1 MKVALGIGQLLTGK
15 LLFCWSLRS
24 KLLQWVSYAQ
34 LPMTNDQLPEQPL
47 LNKVYIAVD
56 FQSQGHFFCGAF
68 IVHEHYFPKLLLR
81 ITVVVVDQ
89 YRWNP
94 QLTPGLIYKKPANQ
108 E

>member
-34 LPMTNDQLPEQPL
+34 WPMTNDQLPEQPL

-56 FQSQGHFFCGAF
+56 FQSQGHFFCGSS
-68 IVHEHYFPKLLLR
+68 IVHEHYLPKLLLR
-81 ITVVVVDQ
+81 IVVFVAD
-89 YRWNP
+89 
-94 QLTPGLIYKKPANQ
+94 K
-108 E
+108 